1 MAAVDFKAFIEPK
14 ILGEKQE
21 ALEQNI
27 TLDDADRLIR
37 LDSYGAP
44 LKQEHS
50 TAELP
55 QQTQGQG

>member
-14 ILGEKQE
+14 ISDEKQE

-55 QQTQGQG
+55 Q